1 MIKLELDITPVKNWF
16 DNLDKPILI
25 SGPCSAESEE
35 QMVTTAKQ
43 IVKFFP
49 NNIFRAGIWKPRTR
63 PSTFEGVG
71 EIGLQWL
78 KRVKHETGMLV
89 TTEVANA
96 KHVEICLKYGIDIL
110 WIGAR
115 TTGNPFSVQE
125 IADALRG
132 IDIPV
137 LVKNSLNPDI
147 QLWIGALE
155 RLNNVGIKKLAA
167 VHRGFHSH
175 EQKQFRYSPLWNI
188 PIELKTLLPYLP
200 LLCDVSHITGN
211 RELISIIAQEA
222 MNLNMDG
229 LMIESHY
236 NPNIALSD
244 AKQQVTPDTL
254 FKTINQLQIRKASDK
269 NKESVNQLDEYRILI
284 DNIDSELISLLTHRM
299 EISKKIGSFKKENNL
314 AIFQVDRWRKTI
326 DRSIELGKSFGLDEE
341 FVKLIFT
348 RIHDESIKKQA
359 KIMNQEIDPEIIN
372 KLFSR

>member
-1 MIKLELDITPVKNWF
+1 MKIELDITSINDWLNFPER
-16 DNLDKPILI
+16 PILI

-35 QMVTTAKQ
+35 QMITTAKQ
-43 IVKFFP
+43 IVKYFP

-63 PSTFEGVG
+63 PSSFEGVG

-78 KRVKHETGMLV
+78 KHVKQETGMLV
-89 TTEVANA
+89 TTEVANS
-96 KHVEICLKYGIDIL
+96 KHVELCLKYDVDIL

-125 IADALRG
+125 IAEALKG

-155 RLNNVGIKKLAA
+155 RINNSGIKKLAA
-167 VHRGFHSH
+167 IHRGFHST
-175 EQKQFRYSPLWNI
+175 EQKQFRYSPLWSI

-200 LLCDVSHITGN
+200 IFCDVSHITGK

-229 LMIESHY
+229 LMIETHF
-236 NPNIALSD
+236 NPDIALSD
-244 AKQQVTPDTL
+244 AKQQVTPDKLYETVD
-254 FKTINQLQIRKASDK
+254 QLQIRNPSDK
-269 NKESVNQLDEYRILI
+269 NKTSLNKLDGFRIVI
-284 DNIDSELISLLTHRM
+284 DNIDSELISLLTERM
-299 EISKKIGSFKKENNL
+299 KISEKIGSYKKENNL

-326 DRSIELGKSFGLDEE
+326 NRSIELGKSFGLDEE

-372 KLFSR
+372 KLFSP

>member
-1 MIKLELDITPVKNWF
+1 MMKIELDITSLNDWLKF
-16 DNLDKPILI
+16 SERPILI
-25 SGPCSAESEE
+25 SGPCSAESED
-35 QMVTTAKQ
+35 QMMMTAKQ
-43 IVKFFP
+43 IVKHFP

-78 KRVKHETGMLV
+78 KNVKNKTGMLV
-89 TTEVANA
+89 ITEVANA
-96 KHVEICLKYGIDIL
+96 KHIELCLKYEIDFL

-125 IADALRG
+125 IADALKG
-132 IDIPV
+132 VDIPV
-137 LVKNSLNPDI
+137 FVKNSLNPDI

-155 RLNNVGIKKLAA
+155 RINNSGIKKLVA
-167 VHRGFHSH
+167 VHRGFHSN

-188 PIELKTLLPYLP
+188 PIELKTLLPNLP
-200 LLCDVSHITGN
+200 IFCDVSHITGN
-211 RELISIIAQEA
+211 RELISVIAQEA

-229 LMIESHY
+229 LMIETHF

-244 AKQQVTPDTL
+244 AKQQVTPDEL
-254 FKTINQLQIRKASDK
+254 NDTINNLQIRKPSNK
-269 NKESVNQLDEYRILI
+269 NNKAPNKLEEFRILI
-284 DNIDSELISLLTHRM
+284 DSIDAELVSLLTNRM
-299 EISKKIGSFKKENNL
+299 KIAEKIGSYKKENNL

-326 DRSIELGKSFGLDEE
+326 NRSIELGKSYGLDEE

-359 KIMNQEIDPEIIN
+359 KIMNQEIDAEIIN

>member
-1 MIKLELDITPVKNWF
+1 MMKIELDITSINDWLNFPER
-16 DNLDKPILI
+16 PILI
-25 SGPCSAESEE
+25 SGPCSAESED
-35 QMVTTAKQ
+35 QMMMTAKQ
-43 IVKFFP
+43 IVKYFP

-78 KRVKHETGMLV
+78 KNVKQETGML
-89 TTEVANA
+89 TITEVANA
-96 KHVEICLKYGIDIL
+96 KHVELCLKYEIDFL

-125 IADALRG
+125 IADALKG
-132 IDIPV
+132 VDVPV
-137 LVKNSLNPDI
+137 FVKNSLNPDI

-155 RLNNVGIKKLAA
+155 RINNSGIKKLVA
-167 VHRGFHSH
+167 VHRGFHSL

-200 LLCDVSHITGN
+200 ILCDVSHITGN

-229 LMIESHY
+229 LMIETHY
-236 NPNIALSD
+236 NPDIALSD
-244 AKQQVTPDTL
+244 AKQQVTPDEL
-254 FKTINQLQIRKASDK
+254 YKTINQLQIRKPTNK
-269 NKESVNQLDEYRILI
+269 NKESLNKLEEFRILI
-284 DNIDSELISLLTHRM
+284 DSIDSELISLLTNRM
-299 EISKKIGSFKKENNL
+299 KISEKIGSYKKENNL

-326 DRSIELGKSFGLDEE
+326 NRSIEMGKSFGLNEE

-359 KIMNQEIDPEIIN
+359 KIMNQEFDPEIIN